1 MQTKSIEQEKTENSV
16 KKEEERISGPPLGR
30 PATNCAK
37 EIKKQQ
43 QLDEKVRNSIEGKFG
58 VGKRS
63 KSIELVMT
71 LLSETSLTAIAIT
84 FKVMNLSTLK
94 KVVLSL
100 LLCFFYLKAVLAVI
114 LISYLYTLAKNDN
127 KKLINNFS

>member
-1 MQTKSIEQEKTENSV
+1 MQTKSILQEKTENSV

-30 PATNCAK
+30 PVTNCAK
-37 EIKKQQ
+37 KIKKQQ
-43 QLDEKVRNSIEGKFG
+43 QLDEKVPNSIEGKFG

-84 FKVMNLSTLK
+84 FLVMNLSTLLK
-94 KVVLSL
+94 EVLSL
-100 LLCFFYLKAVLAVI
+100 LLCFFYLKAVLGII
-114 LISYLYTLAKNDN
+114 LISYLYVLATNDN